1 MFPSIEKEQNVKKQ
15 VICFFVIALAFVPSL
30 SAQSNAFID
39 KLINEKEATYGESV
53 FMALAAA
60 GLVKPDGSV
69 ADAMAYLNST
79 TWGYAKKAGEP
90 VTLGDLCY
98 VLMRAFNMSG
108 GFMYAL
114 FPGPRYATREFQFL
128 ELVRR
133 WPVPSRRLAGEEVL
147 QIIGTTMSYNGE
159 AAP

>member
-1 MFPSIEKEQNVKKQ
+1 MKKHF
-15 VICFFVIALAFVPSL
+15 ICFFVLAIAVAAAL

-39 KLINEKEATYGESV
+39 KLIDEKEAPYGESV

-60 GLVKPDGSV
+60 GLVKPDGTV
-69 ADAMAYLNST
+69 ADAMAYLEIAA
-79 TWGYAKKAGEP
+79 WGFEKKADEP

-98 VLMRAFNMSG
+98 VLMRAYNMNG

-114 FPGPRYATREFQFL
+114 FPGPRYAVREFQFL

-133 WPVPSRRLAGEEVL
+133 RPVPSRRLGGEEVL
-147 QIIGTTMSYNGE
+147 QIIGKTMSYRGE
-159 AAP
+159 VAP